1 MDANDY
7 ILAVYVISGTLAL
20 GCACLPGAGP
30 LGRLLN
36 TVVGL
41 GLVLWTASAYLRHT
55 WYSTNPAI
63 FAVPLLLLLY
73 AAVTLLRLREPSEV
87 VHFSAE
93 HHAALAA
100 AALARRSELRATDRR
115 AAPGEYADVPIN
127 QTPPAHD
134 PWAALYASAE
144 REIRDGDAGRHRP
157 AVTAYCANMP
167 TAYTAAMPAA
177 YTAAM
182 PAVAQTRYAA
192 RQAATA
198 TQQITLV
205 ARQAEYATWQTA
217 YPQAPDLTG
226 DTP

>member
-30 LGRLLN
+30 VGRLLN

-41 GLVLWTASAYLRHT
+41 GLITWTASAYLRHT
-55 WYSTNPAI
+55 WYSTSPAT

-73 AAVTLLRLREPSEV
+73 AAVTLVRLREQSEV

-100 AALARRSELRATDRR
+100 AAVARRSELRATGRR
-115 AAPGEYADVPIN
+115 AAPGEYSDVPIN

-144 REIRDGDAGRHRP
+144 REILDGDAGRHRP
-157 AVTAYCANMP
+157 TVSTYSTN
-167 TAYTAAMPAA
+167 MPAA
-177 YTAAM
+177 YTAVM
-182 PAVAQTRYAA
+182 PALARTRYIA
-192 RQAATA
+192 RQTATA
-198 TQQITLV
+198 AQQTAFV
-205 ARQAEYATWQTA
+205 ARQAEYTTWQTA
-217 YPQAPDLTG
+217 YQELPDLTA